1 MCMIATKDGPKTGK
15 RQECRAM
22 RTKKGSQEDKV
33 SENGIVRV
41 CVCVRVKVFVC
52 VCVKA
57 SVSSVPS
64 CELQAL
70 LEPFQRRGSIFS
82 NSQLDFYCGSV
93 EGSTAGW
100 NICTVSGMN

>member
-1 MCMIATKDGPKTGK
+1 
-15 RQECRAM
+15 M

-52 VCVKA
+52 VCA
-57 SVSSVPS
+57 SVPS

-70 LEPFQRRGSIFS
+70 LEPFQRRGSSFL

-100 NICTVSGMN
+100 NICTVSEMN